1 MEKPALHIM
10 ESGKQLQCEFQN
22 ELKGIDHWKIHFLLL
37 KTEMGS
43 EWPHLLIFALD
54 NIPIINTIKREEM
67 D

>member
-37 KTEMGS
+37 KTEMGD
-43 EWPHLLIFALD
+43 LIYSYLHW
-54 NIPIINTIKREEM
+54 IIYQ
-67 D
+67 